1 MKRNDND
8 IKYILPI
15 IMTCC
20 ILHNICENLHD
31 SCEDE
36 WLVRSPTTS
45 IDPEDS
51 STTPSS
57 SSSAS
62 NTSGQSGTAIRNAL
76 CDYFDTLQ

>member
-1 MKRNDND
+1 
-8 IKYILPI
+8 
-15 IMTCC
+15 MTCC
-20 ILHNICENLHD
+20 ILRNICENQHGLY
-31 SCEDE
+31 EDE

-62 NTSGQSGTAIRNAL
+62 NTLGQDGTAIRDAHGFGATAL
-76 CDYFDTLQ
+76 VNGYAVVE

>member
-20 ILHNICENLHD
+20 ILHNICENQHD
-31 SCEDE
+31 LCEDE
-36 WLVRSPTTS
+36 WLVRSPTMSTDS
-45 IDPEDS
+45 EDS

-62 NTSGQSGTAIRNAL
+62 TTSGQSGTVIRDAL
-76 CDYFDTLQ
+76 CDYFDML